1 MDEEMTLIMQLA
13 TGGGVAAI
21 ITGMILVFLWPVR
34 TAAIDWIKSKTPQI
48 ALLLG
53 VLLLAGCASVDR
65 QSSEAEELTI
75 NTVGAEWFT
84 GVEKDYA
91 AGEITETE
99 FKRRERKW
107 FSWRYRVATE
117 LGKEVTEPGR
127 PTEKELAEATA
138 ADLTTLG
145 E

>member
-53 VLLLAGCASVDR
+53 VLLLAGCAGRDLLSERELEQAWQAREEDKRKVVSDEAYKNMTPEQRENVIPQSLDDARHLERDKAVNR
-65 QSSEAEELTI
+65 Q
-75 NTVGAEWFT
+75 
-84 GVEKDYA
+84 K
-91 AGEITETE
+91 
-99 FKRRERKW
+99 
-107 FSWRYRVATE
+107 
-117 LGKEVTEPGR
+117 GK
-127 PTEKELAEATA
+127 
-138 ADLTTLG
+138 
-145 E
+145 